1 MENWIT
7 EFMDN
12 FGYVGIF
19 LLIALE
25 NIFPPIPSEV
35 ILTFGGFMTTTT
47 NMTIVGVVIASTLGS
62 VAGAVVLYGIG
73 LLIDVKRIEK
83 FVGRWGHIFRLT
95 VTDVHKANSWFD
107 KYGAWTVFFCR
118 LVPLIR
124 SLISIPAGMSHMS
137 FWLFLLYTASGTL
150 IWNVILVNVGAAV
163 GSSWENIVGYMDI
176 YSNIVY
182 AIFVLLFILF
192 VGLIL
197 RRNRGK
203 GK

>member
-7 EFMDN
+7 EFMND
-12 FGYVGIF
+12 FGYLGIF

-35 ILTFGGFMTTTT
+35 ILTFGGFMTTTA
-47 NMTIVGVVIASTLGS
+47 NMTIIGVVIAATIGS

-73 LLIDVKRIEK
+73 LLLDVKVIEK
-83 FVGRWGHIFRLT
+83 FVERWGYILRLT
-95 VTDVHKANSWFD
+95 VSDVHKANSWFD

-137 FWLFLLYTASGTL
+137 FWLFLLYTTSGTL
-150 IWNVILVNVGAAV
+150 IWNIILVNIGAAV
-163 GSSWENIVGYMDI
+163 GSSWEDIVGYMDI

-182 AIFVLLFILF
+182 AILALLLIIFIVLIF
-192 VGLIL
+192 
-197 RRNRGK
+197 RRNK
-203 GK
+203 GKV